1 MHLVWYGLYEYNA
14 AWLDFSFFSSSFIF
28 FSLYSVEDNA
38 TPVFTCGWVLLLSG
52 VGKGGGGGKVV
63 WRDRDGGRGLG
74 KTNVLK

>member
-52 VGKGGGGGKVV
+52 VGKGGGGERLCGETGMVEEAWGK
-63 WRDRDGGRGLG
+63 RMC
-74 KTNVLK
+74 